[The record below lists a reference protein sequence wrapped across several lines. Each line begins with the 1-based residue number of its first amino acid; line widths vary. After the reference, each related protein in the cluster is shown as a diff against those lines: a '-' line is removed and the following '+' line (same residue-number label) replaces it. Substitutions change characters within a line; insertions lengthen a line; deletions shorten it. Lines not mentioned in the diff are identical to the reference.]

1 MLEVNVLMLCAARLR
16 SRIIYRVTRKG
27 KEDGLRRDKVS
38 TCMRTRPDDDLYLLD
53 GPYPIK
59 ENKRDDLGKE
69 ADLYSP

>member
-1 MLEVNVLMLCAARLR
+1 M
-16 SRIIYRVTRKG
+16 
-27 KEDGLRRDKVS
+27 S
-38 TCMRTRPDDDLYLLD
+38 TCMKTRSDDDLYLLD